1 MHTFGVGSGASEELI
16 KQCAFKGFGNYTFI
30 YNMDE
35 IEEQVIAALSK
46 TKLNYK
52 LLHKMALYDANGNE
66 IAAGTQANEAKPLV
80 EGNPAEMCC
89 LLPHGVQ
96 AVSYR
101 VEILEPNSMSVESFE
116 GNIS

>member
-1 MHTFGVGSGASEELI
+1 
-16 KQCAFKGFGNYTFI
+16 
-30 YNMDE
+30 MDE

-52 LLHKMALYDANGNE
+52 LLHKMALYDVNGSE
-66 IAAGTQANEAKPLV
+66 IAAGAQANDAKPLL

-101 VEILEPNSMSVESFE
+101 VEILEPNSMSVEYFE